1 MEEHKAHGRERVER
15 AVVFVP
21 GGEILQTPE
30 AVVEQVLLRLLRQMT
45 KWGTEN
51 RMEAQIR
58 EIRKGTT
65 E

>member
-1 MEEHKAHGRERVER
+1 MEEYKAHGRERAER

-45 KWGTEN
+45 RWGTEN
-51 RMEAQIR
+51 RMEAHIR

>member
-1 MEEHKAHGRERVER
+1 MEAHKAHGRERAER

-21 GGEILQTPE
+21 GGETLQTPE
-30 AVVEQVLLRLLRQMT
+30 AVAEQVLLRLLRQMT
-45 KWGTEN
+45 RWGTEN

>member
-15 AVVFVP
+15 EVVFVP

-30 AVVEQVLLRLLRQMT
+30 AVVEQEPLRLLRQMARS
-45 KWGTEN
+45 GTEN

>member
-1 MEEHKAHGRERVER
+1 MEEYKAHGRERAER
-15 AVVFVP
+15 AVVFVT